1 MQGHVAI
8 KNGASPLYVG
18 TFRFE
23 LANADKPNQNY
34 TLVLDGKVTDDPLD
48 RRHLG
53 STKLYPI
60 KARLPC
66 VDIST

>member
-1 MQGHVAI
+1 M
-8 KNGASPLYVG
+8 
-18 TFRFE
+18 
-23 LANADKPNQNY
+23 
-34 TLVLDGKVTDDPLD
+34 LDGKVTDDPLD

-53 STKLYPI
+53 SIQLYPI